1 MNVLLVVFAIH
12 ASLKEGRTPDPDP
25 EPTMKKMLYSPRC
38 GHQSNSAFGG
48 RFLRLTQRMLLP
60 ACLLFAGL
68 SARAADV
75 LWDGGAAG
83 TGTAWRT
90 AANWAGDAVPG
101 AADNAIF
108 DATGTV
114 TIGTFDMGAAGGVQ
128 QVGAITFGAGRT
140 TSLRLSTLTSSSAN
154 GVLVLNGVSGL
165 LLSNNN
171 TLTLTITNG
180 VSGTTS
186 LLGLQLAAS
195 GDIYVANNG
204 TISIGSIITETGGAR
219 GFTKRGP
226 GELYLRAISPNLFSG
241 DVHLVEGDLR
251 INGTATLGTGT
262 LYLEGGRIASANT
275 RASVPIA
282 NPVVVTTD
290 TIIYGDSTQ
299 ANERIFPFSGS
310 WSGSAGTVF
319 IGNLATVT
327 GSTFTMRLVGGGTF
341 PRPISIGTVADTGGS
356 FKILEVY
363 NSLTNG
369 LQIFNQP
376 ISGDGTVRRAGDST
390 SAGGM
395 TSFTADNT
403 YSGGTTI
410 IYGTLLANNSTGSAF
425 GSGSVN
431 VTNQGIVGGT
441 GTITSPVN
449 ISLGGAVSPGSLS
462 TNVGTLNVTDI
473 TFGES
478 GGYNLNVVS
487 ATGTPGTAWDLIS
500 VGGGSGN
507 WNDTA
512 TGVNPFIIKL
522 QSTGVPTGWNS
533 GVARDW
539 VIVDGGAAT
548 GFDASHF
555 SVDTTGFGGTVA
567 GAFTFSV
574 VSGDLH
580 LIYTPAPDVVL
591 NVTTG
596 TQTQG
601 ALGFPAIS
609 GTVGVIKVGN
619 GEAVM
624 NNAANDYASL
634 TRIYAGTL
642 SIAADA
648 LNNAGT
654 LGAANSSVL
663 LGNTTGISN
672 ATFNISAA
680 DVTMGR
686 NLVVQSGSTGAKT
699 ISTSITSGSATNAGD
714 VTLNDSVTLSAPAGG
729 TLRVV
734 GSLTGTGGI
743 TKTGAGT
750 VALNAAN
757 NFTGKT
763 VISNG
768 VLSID
773 AAGRLGALPGS
784 FVADQVT
791 LNGGTLEFT
800 AGTTA
805 SGGNRGFQL
814 GAAGG
819 TFNVIGGTL
828 TLSGPV
834 SGPGSLTK
842 LGTNRLDLN
851 SLTNTYAGDT
861 FLNEGEI
868 GVDEDGM
875 LGTGTLRL
883 QGGTLTSTASRST
896 TANFIPNAMV
906 MTGNTV
912 MRNSGGTSG
921 TSRILAFSSSSI
933 TTSGG
938 TLSLTNG
945 ADAVTNNTFD
955 VRFHGSGFNF
965 TRPIV
970 LDGGPGEGNSVQLF
984 LGNSNASP
992 AQTFSGVISGNGKV
1006 RRSGVTA
1013 GDAGTAIF
1021 TAANTYTGGTIV
1033 FGGTLLANNTTG
1045 SATGPGS
1052 VLVTNLGT
1060 LGGTG
1065 TISGAVTVMTNGNI
1079 APGTS
1084 AGTLTLQGG
1093 LDASAG
1099 GTYVW
1104 ELAANST
1111 SGPGSNFDVLAV
1123 TGGSVVLGG
1132 SSKLALTF
1140 SGSATAPNASDVFWQ
1155 SPRSWTILTVSGGAS
1170 NPGATAFAAIT
1181 NTFTAGTFTN
1191 YADVNGN
1198 IILSF
1203 IPGAAAPPQP
1213 TLSPN
1218 IAGAGTASATVSW
1231 SSVAGYTYTVQ
1242 YKTNLNQVG
1251 WLTLGTALAN
1261 GTTTSIV
1268 DNSGPHA
1275 ERYYRVVWP

>member
-1 MNVLLVVFAIH
+1 M
-12 ASLKEGRTPDPDP
+12 
-25 EPTMKKMLYSPRC
+25 MYSPRC
-38 GHQSNSAFGG
+38 ARQSVRAFGG
-48 RFLRLTQRMLLP
+48 GFSRLTCHTLLAAALALTNLP
-60 ACLLFAGL
+60 TQ
-68 SARAADV
+68 AADV
-75 LWDGGAAG
+75 VWDGGGAG

-90 AANWAGDAVPG
+90 AANWNGDVVPG

-108 DATGTV
+108 GSVGTV

-128 QVGAITFGAGRT
+128 QVGAITFGLGRT
-140 TSLRLSTLTSSSAN
+140 SNLRLSTLTSSSAN
-154 GVLVLNGVSGL
+154 GVLVLNGVGGI
-165 LLSNNN
+165 LLSNETSLLLN
-171 TLTLTITNG
+171 ITNG
-180 VSGTTS
+180 TSGATS
-186 LLGLQLAAS
+186 LLGLQLATS

-204 TISIGSIITETGGAR
+204 TISIGSIITESGGAQ

-226 GELYLRAISPNLFSG
+226 GELYLRASSANLFSG
-241 DVHLVEGDLR
+241 DVHLAEGDLR
-251 INGTATLGTGT
+251 INGTTTLGTGT
-262 LYLEGGRIASANT
+262 VYLDGGRIVSANT
-275 RASVPIA
+275 RAGAPLENSM
-282 NPVVVTTD
+282 VVTAD

-299 ANERIFPFSGS
+299 ANERILPFSGT
-310 WSGSAGTVF
+310 WSGSAGTVY
-319 IGNLATVT
+319 IGNLASVIN
-327 GSTFTMRLVGGGTF
+327 STFTLRLVGGGTF
-341 PRPISIGTVADTGGS
+341 PRPISIGSGADTAS
-356 FKILEVY
+356 TFKILEVY
-363 NSLTNG
+363 NSITNG
-369 LQIFNQP
+369 LQVFNQL
-376 ISGDGTVRRAGDST
+376 ISGDGSVRRAGDSA
-390 SAGGM
+390 SGGGM

-403 YSGGTTI
+403 YGGGTVI
-410 IYGTLLANNSTGSAF
+410 IYGTLLANNTTGTAF
-425 GSGSVN
+425 GSGSVS
-431 VTNQGIVGGT
+431 VTNQGIVGGA
-441 GTITSPVN
+441 GTITTPVN
-449 ISLGGAVSPGSLS
+449 ISSGGAVSPGSLS
-462 TNVGTLNVTDI
+462 TNVGTLNVSDI

-478 GGYNLNVVS
+478 GAYNLNVSS
-487 ATGTPGTAWDLIS
+487 ATGTPGTAWDLIN
-500 VGGGSGN
+500 VGSGSGN

-512 TGVNPFIIKL
+512 TSVNPFLIKL

-533 GVARDW
+533 SVARDW

-567 GAFTFSV
+567 GVFSLSV

-580 LIYTPAPDVVL
+580 LTYTPAPDVVL
-591 NVTTG
+591 NVVTG
-596 TQTQG
+596 SQTQG

-619 GEAVM
+619 GEAVL
-624 NNAANDYASL
+624 NNAANDYAGL

-642 SIAADA
+642 SISADA
-648 LNNAGT
+648 LNGSGT

-663 LGNTTGISN
+663 LGNTTGTSN

-680 DVTMGR
+680 DVTMAR
-686 NLVVQSGSTGAKT
+686 TLVVQSGSTGAKA
-699 ISTSITSGSATNAGD
+699 ISTTITSGTATNAGD
-714 VTLNDSVTLSAPAGG
+714 VTLNDPVILSAAAGG

-734 GSLTGTGGI
+734 GTLSGTGGI

-773 AAGRLGALPGS
+773 AVGRLGALPGS
-784 FVADQVT
+784 IVADQIT

-814 GAAGG
+814 GASGG
-819 TFNVIGGTL
+819 TFSVIGGTL
-828 TLSGPV
+828 TLSGQV

-842 LGTNRLDLN
+842 IGTNRLDLN
-851 SLTNTYAGDT
+851 SVSNSYAGDT

-875 LGTGTLRL
+875 IGTGTLRL
-883 QGGTLTSTASRST
+883 QGGVLTSTGSRST
-896 TANFIPNAMV
+896 TANFIPNPIV
-906 MTGNTV
+906 MTSDTV

-921 TSRILAFSSSSI
+921 TSRVLSFNGSSI

-955 VRFHGSGFNF
+955 VRFIGGGFNF

-970 LDGGPGEGNSVQLF
+970 LDGGVGADNSVQLF
-984 LGNSNASP
+984 LGNSNAAP
-992 AQTFSGVISGNGKV
+992 TQTFSGVISGNGKV
-1006 RRSGVTA
+1006 RRSGVVSS
-1013 GDAGTAIF
+1013 DAGTTIF
-1021 TAANTYTGGTIV
+1021 TAANTYTGGTVV
-1033 FGGTLLANNTTG
+1033 FAGTLLANNSSG
-1045 SATGPGS
+1045 SATGPGT

-1065 TISGAVTVMTNGNI
+1065 TIAGSVIVATNGNI

-1084 AGTLTLQGG
+1084 AGTLTLQNGF
-1093 LDASAG
+1093 DASAS

-1111 SGPGSNFDVLAV
+1111 SGPGSNFDVLSV
-1123 TGGSVVLGG
+1123 TGGDVVLGG

-1140 SGSATAPNASDVFWQ
+1140 SGSATTPNASDVFWQ

-1170 NPGATAFAAIT
+1170 NPGATAFATIT
-1181 NTFTAGTFTN
+1181 NTFAAGTFTN
-1191 YADVNGN
+1191 YADVSGN
-1198 IILSF
+1198 IILAFTPS
-1203 IPGAAAPPQP
+1203 AAAPPQP

-1218 IAGAGTASATVSW
+1218 IVGAGTASATVSW

-1251 WLTLGTALAN
+1251 WLTLGTAAAT
-1261 GTTTSIV
+1261 GTTTSLV
-1268 DNSGPHA
+1268 DNSGPHP

>member
-1 MNVLLVVFAIH
+1 MRTRNAVVFAG
-12 ASLKEGRTPDPDP
+12 L
-25 EPTMKKMLYSPRC
+25 
-38 GHQSNSAFGG
+38 
-48 RFLRLTQRMLLP
+48 FLSGL
-60 ACLLFAGL
+60 AGQ
-68 SARAADV
+68 AADV
-75 LWDGGAAG
+75 VWDGGAAG

-90 AANWAGDAVPG
+90 AVNWAGDVVPG
-101 AADNAIF
+101 SADNAIF
-108 DATGTV
+108 GSVGTV
-114 TIGTFDMGAAGGVQ
+114 TIGTFDMGAAGGIQ

-154 GVLVLNGVSGL
+154 GVLVLNGVGGI
-165 LLSNNN
+165 LLSNENS
-171 TLTLTITNG
+171 LTLTITNG
-180 VSGTTS
+180 VSGTTP
-186 LLGLQLAAS
+186 LLGLRFAAS
-195 GDIYVANNG
+195 GDIFVANNG
-204 TISIGSIITETGGAR
+204 TISIGSIISESGGSQ

-226 GELYLRAISPNLFSG
+226 GELYLRAISPNLISG
-241 DVHLVEGDLR
+241 GVHLADGDLR

-262 LYLEGGRIASANT
+262 LYLDGGRIVSANT
-275 RASVPIA
+275 RAGAPLE
-282 NPVVVTTD
+282 NPVVVNAD
-290 TIIYGDSTQ
+290 TIIYGDSAQ
-299 ANERIFPFSGS
+299 ANERILPFSGS
-310 WSGSAGTVF
+310 WSGTAGTVF
-319 IGNLATVT
+319 IGNLASIAN
-327 GSTFTMRLVGGGTF
+327 STFTMRLVGGGTF
-341 PRPISIGTVADTGGS
+341 PRPISIGSGADTAS
-356 FKILEVY
+356 TFKILEVY
-363 NSLTNG
+363 NPATNG
-369 LQIFNQP
+369 LQVFNQV

-403 YSGGTTI
+403 YGGGTVI
-410 IYGTLLANNSTGSAF
+410 IYGTLLANNTTGTAF
-425 GSGSVN
+425 GFGSVS
-431 VTNQGIVGGT
+431 VTNQGIVGGV
-441 GTITSPVN
+441 GTITTPVN
-449 ISLGGAVSPGSLS
+449 VSFGGAVSPGSLS
-462 TNVGTLNVTDI
+462 TNVGTLNVSDI

-478 GGYNLNVVS
+478 GAYNLNVTS
-487 ATGTPGTAWDLIS
+487 ATGTPGTAWDLVK

-512 TGVNPFIIKL
+512 TSVNPFLIKL
-522 QSTGVPTGWNS
+522 QSTGVPTGWSS

-567 GAFTFSV
+567 GVFSLSV

-580 LIYTPAPDVVL
+580 LTYTPAPDVVL
-591 NVTTG
+591 NVAAG
-596 TQTQG
+596 SQTQG
-601 ALGFPAIS
+601 QLSFPAIS

-619 GEAVM
+619 GEAVLT
-624 NNAANDYASL
+624 NALNDYAGL

-642 SIAADA
+642 SISADA
-648 LNNAGT
+648 LNGSGT

-663 LGNTTGISN
+663 LGNTVGTSN
-672 ATFNISAA
+672 ATFNISVA
-680 DVTMGR
+680 DVTMAR
-686 NLVVQSGSTGAKT
+686 NLVVQSGSTGTKA
-699 ISTSITSGSATNAGD
+699 ISTTITSGSATNAGD
-714 VTLNDSVTLSAPAGG
+714 VTLNDSVTLSASAGG

-734 GSLTGTGGI
+734 GTLSGTGGI

-773 AAGRLGALPGS
+773 AVGRLGALPGS
-784 FVADQVT
+784 FVADQIT

-814 GAAGG
+814 AASGG
-819 TFNVIGGTL
+819 TFSVIGGTL

-834 SGPGSLTK
+834 FGTGSLTK
-842 LGTNRLDLN
+842 IGTNRLDLN

-896 TANFIPNAMV
+896 TANFIPNAIV
-906 MTGNTV
+906 MTSDTV

-921 TSRILAFSSSSI
+921 TSRVLSFSGNSI

-945 ADAVTNNTFD
+945 ADTVTNNTFD
-955 VRFHGSGFNF
+955 VRFIGGGFNF
-965 TRPIV
+965 ARPIV
-970 LDGGPGEGNSVQLF
+970 LDGGVGVDNSVQLF
-984 LGNSNASP
+984 LGNSNAAP
-992 AQTFSGVISGNGKV
+992 TQTFSGVISGNGKV
-1006 RRSGVTA
+1006 RRSGVVSS
-1013 GDAGTAIF
+1013 DAGTTIF

-1033 FGGTLLANNTTG
+1033 FAGTLLANNSSG
-1045 SATGPGS
+1045 SATGPGA

-1065 TISGAVTVMTNGNI
+1065 TIAGPVTVMTNGNI

-1084 AGTLTLQGG
+1084 AGTLTLQSGF
-1093 LDASAG
+1093 DASAG

-1104 ELAANST
+1104 ELTANSI
-1111 SGPGSNFDVLAV
+1111 SGPGSNFDRLAV
-1123 TGGSVVLGG
+1123 TGGAVVLGG
-1132 SSKLALTF
+1132 SSKLALSFGGT
-1140 SGSATAPNASDVFWQ
+1140 ATSPNSSDVFWQ

-1170 NPGATAFAAIT
+1170 NPGATAFATIT
-1181 NTFTAGTFTN
+1181 NTYTAGTFTN
-1191 YADVNGN
+1191 YADGSGN
-1198 IILSF
+1198 IVLQF
-1203 IPGAAAPPQP
+1203 TPGAAAPPQP

-1251 WLTLGTALAN
+1251 WLTLGTAAAT

-1268 DNSGPHA
+1268 DNSGPNA